1 MRPDPKST
9 KMIDGLTVFFA
20 LLGSAHTKAIDE
32 IEPCFFL
39 SRIWDLDTFVFILI
53 TINYDIK
60 QGALYWNSQN
70 SLRHIH

>member
-39 SRIWDLDTFVFILI
+39 SRI
-53 TINYDIK
+53 
-60 QGALYWNSQN
+60 
-70 SLRHIH
+70 